1 MSGRGI
7 VHLVGAGPGDPRLI
21 TVLGLDLL
29 RQADVVVYDRLVSK
43 DLVAQARPEAEKI
56 FVGKESGGHS
66 YPQEEINALLVH
78 HAQAGRRVVRLK
90 GGDPFVFGRGGEEAL
105 ACAEAGVPW
114 EAVPGVTSAL
124 GVPARAGIPVTHR
137 EISGGFA
144 VVTGHCL
151 EGDRQDWENLA
162 RVDTLVI
169 LMGLSRLPEI
179 AARLLWHGRSA
190 ETPAAVIEQGTL
202 PGERVVTGT
211 LGTIARDAAKAGLK
225 APATVVIGEVVK
237 VRSALH
243 DLAQPD
249 LEHGAEVL
257 GLFR

>member
-1 MSGRGI
+1 MSGV

-29 RQADVVVYDRLVSK
+29 RRADVVVYDRLVSP
-43 DLVAQARPEAEKI
+43 DLVAEAKPEAERI
-56 FVGKESGGHS
+56 FVGKEAGEHS
-66 YPQEEINALLVH
+66 CPQEEINDLLIH
-78 HAQAGRRVVRLK
+78 HARAGKRVVRLK

-114 EAVPGVTSAL
+114 EVVPGVTSAL

-151 EGDRQDWENLA
+151 EGDRQNWENLA

-179 AARLLWHGRSA
+179 AARLLWNGRPA
-190 ETPAAVIEQGTL
+190 DTPAAVIEQGTL

-211 LGTIARDAAKAGLK
+211 LGTIVRDAARAGLRS
-225 APATVVIGEVVK
+225 PATVVVGEVVRL
-237 VRSALH
+237 RSALH
-243 DLAQPD
+243 DLAEPD
-249 LEHGAEVL
+249 LEHRTDIL
-257 GLFR
+257 GLFG

>member
-1 MSGRGI
+1 MSGV

-29 RQADVVVYDRLVSK
+29 RRADVVVYDRLVSP
-43 DLVAQARPEAEKI
+43 DLVAEARPEAERI
-56 FVGKESGGHS
+56 FVGKEAGGHS
-66 YPQEEINALLVH
+66 CRQEEINDLLIH
-78 HAQAGRRVVRLK
+78 HARAGKRVVRLK

-114 EAVPGVTSAL
+114 EVVPGVTSAL

-151 EGDRQDWENLA
+151 EGDRQNWENLV

-179 AARLLWHGRSA
+179 AARLLWNGRPTD
-190 ETPAAVIEQGTL
+190 TPAAVIEQGTL

-211 LGTIARDAAKAGLK
+211 LGTIAKDAARAGLRS
-225 APATVVIGEVVK
+225 PATVVVGEVVRL
-237 VRSALH
+237 RSALH
-243 DLAQPD
+243 NLAEPD

-257 GLFR
+257 GLFG